1 MNSLSKNGKFSPIH
15 PQNMA
20 NFARFF
26 PIKTLCTLLLLL
38 LLLLRGFFFGRGGA
52 KFGQTKLK

>member
-1 MNSLSKNGKFSPIH
+1 LSKNGKFSPVR

-26 PIKTLCTLLLLL
+26 PIKTLCTLLLLRGGL
-38 LLLLRGFFFGRGGA
+38 LFGRGGA
-52 KFGQTKLK
+52 KFGQKKFK